1 MDLRESI
8 TKQTNFSL
16 RIAKHLFKK
25 ESDKNVV
32 FSPLSLQVVLSII
45 ASGSEGPTQQQ
56 LLDFLQSKSTYHLN
70 YFVSQLVS
78 YVLADA
84 APTGG
89 PRLSFVNGVW
99 VEQSLSLQPSFK
111 QTVATDFKANIAS
124 VDFVNKVYPSFLI
137 LNQCH
142 AFIYH

>member
-8 TKQTNFSL
+8 TNLTNFSL
-16 RIAKHLFKK
+16 SIAKHLFKK

-32 FSPLSLQVVLSII
+32 FSPLSLQIVLSIL
-45 ASGSEGPTQQQ
+45 ASGSVDHTQQQ

-70 YFVSQLVS
+70 YFASQLVS
-78 YVLADA
+78 FVLVDA

-99 VEQSLSLQPSFK
+99 VEQSLSVQPSFK

-124 VDFVNKVYPSFLI
+124 VDFVNKV
-137 LNQCH
+137 CH